1 MYLGKWDLANHYH
14 RVRCLIKTFII
25 MNEKNPVCYQ
35 ERKTHQGKTKRLQ
48 QDNRQSHVRLLGT
61 KF

>member
-1 MYLGKWDLANHYH
+1 
-14 RVRCLIKTFII
+14 